1 MVSPANRP
9 PPASALSLPY
19 RIFRAFFRF
28 LTSIWFREVN
38 VVDDEFI
45 SDEAGALF
53 ISWHPNG
60 LIDPM
65 LMTAKLPQRVTTLVS
80 HRLFKL
86 PLVSLPF
93 RAAGVVP
100 LTAAAMPFSR
110 RTSSEISSDVLSAA
124 ATTLAN
130 GGSVLMFPEE
140 KTHAE
145 ASVQSIRSGAAR
157 LLLEAVRK
165 AQEQGLPPPRLV
177 PVGLHYSDSHRFRER
192 AAIVLER
199 NMVFPNPP
207 EEPDEGAD
215 KAWVTDL
222 TSAIGVELQRANL
235 AKSTWRERM
244 LIWKARSMV
253 QAEKQRQSGEE
264 LRPLSYAESVLGA
277 RRLRAGWEYLAVHD
291 AAAAGELVQDCEA
304 HFDELE
310 RRNLRPHDV
319 DSRPE
324 KLTFSGFFRIL
335 ISWLW
340 SVAWMF
346 GLVTWG
352 AILGNYVPYKFQ
364 SLLEKITRRANVD
377 DSLQGSIKV
386 LSSVLV
392 FPIWWLA
399 LTTTFVWLLL
409 DPNSPVSVA
418 MASHEVLQYVTM
430 LPAVGA
436 FVFFMLFWPLTARA
450 HMKLYA
456 RFVRS
461 TRRLRQ
467 WRSWQDVEHQWGQLS
482 ATQGRL
488 AERLVAL
495 GAGLVLPGDPDWEDP
510 PLGKDDAAVVRQRST
525 AEVAERSIGNFAQ
538 GFE

>member
-1 MVSPANRP
+1 
-9 PPASALSLPY
+9 
-19 RIFRAFFRF
+19 
-28 LTSIWFREVN
+28 
-38 VVDDEFI
+38 
-45 SDEAGALF
+45 
-53 ISWHPNG
+53 
-60 LIDPM
+60 
-65 LMTAKLPQRVTTLVS
+65 
-80 HRLFKL
+80 
-86 PLVSLPF
+86 
-93 RAAGVVP
+93 
-100 LTAAAMPFSR
+100 
-110 RTSSEISSDVLSAA
+110 
-124 ATTLAN
+124 
-130 GGSVLMFPEE
+130 
-140 KTHAE
+140 
-145 ASVQSIRSGAAR
+145 
-157 LLLEAVRK
+157 
-165 AQEQGLPPPRLV
+165 
-177 PVGLHYSDSHRFRER
+177 
-192 AAIVLER
+192 
-199 NMVFPNPP
+199 
-207 EEPDEGAD
+207 
-215 KAWVTDL
+215 
-222 TSAIGVELQRANL
+222 
-235 AKSTWRERM
+235 
-244 LIWKARSMV
+244 
-253 QAEKQRQSGEE
+253 
-264 LRPLSYAESVLGA
+264 
-277 RRLRAGWEYLAVHD
+277 
-291 AAAAGELVQDCEA
+291 
-304 HFDELE
+304 
-310 RRNLRPHDV
+310 
-319 DSRPE
+319 
-324 KLTFSGFFRIL
+324 
-335 ISWLW
+335 
-340 SVAWMF
+340 MF

-364 SLLEKITRRANVD
+364 SLLEKITRRAKVD